1 MFGLGVITLIVSGIV
16 SMFMIGLFIHDVL
29 YKKYYEF
36 TGFDIATLIIVMVPL
51 VNLVFFGVFLC
62 KEFQD

>member
-1 MFGLGVITLIVSGIV
+1 MITLGYITLIVSAIV

-36 TGFDIATLIIVMVPL
+36 TGFDIATLIVALVPL
-51 VNLVFFGVFLC
+51 VNLVFLGAFLC
-62 KEFQD
+62 KEFED